1 VKKRSYDT
9 IVIGGGSAGL
19 AAAAEIAGRGYRV
32 AVLERELGLGGI
44 LNQCIHNGF
53 GLHYFKEELTGPEYA
68 ERMIDKSSRFP
79 GIDFYLDS
87 AVLDVKGLIGGE
99 ARSGAENDGKP
110 QPDGGL
116 VVYGISKREG
126 ITEFTAASIVL
137 AMGCRERNRG
147 NIGIPGTRPAGVFTA
162 GLAQRLVNVDGYI
175 PGKEVVIVG
184 SGDIGLI
191 MARRMTWVGARVHG
205 VVEIQPYPS
214 GLTRNIAQCLNDFN
228 IPLYLSHVVSE
239 IHGRRRVEGVTITP
253 IEDHHEQPGK
263 SFRLDCD
270 TLLLS
275 VGLVP
280 DNELSRRLGV
290 VLNPETG
297 GPYVDA
303 SLMTSVP
310 GVFACGNVLHVHD
323 LVDWVTEESSR
334 CGSNVCDFL
343 AGEATPWQGAVAAG
357 ANVKYVLPNRYT
369 PSRKNVFYLRTLV
382 VKNGALLRASLSGRT
397 LLERRLAHVQPSEMV
412 TFTLGPDAF
421 AGGHGAAAKGGLADG
436 RLEVSVE

>member
-1 VKKRSYDT
+1 MKKRVYDT
-9 IVIGGGSAGL
+9 VVIGGGAAGL
-19 AAAAEIAGRGYRV
+19 AAAAEIAGRGYHV
-32 AVLERELGLGGI
+32 AVIERELSLGGI

-53 GLHYFKEELTGPEYA
+53 GLHYFREELTGPEYA
-68 ERMIDKSSRFP
+68 ERMIGMTAHLK
-79 GIDFYLDS
+79 GIDFFLDS
-87 AVLDVKGLIGGE
+87 AVLDVRGPGSGE
-99 ARSGAENDGKP
+99 EGH
-110 QPDGGL
+110 
-116 VVYGISKREG
+116 VVYCISKREG
-126 ITEFTAASIVL
+126 ITEFATASIVL

-147 NIGIPGTRPAGVFTA
+147 NIGIPGTRPSGVFTA
-162 GLAQRLVNVDGYI
+162 GLAQRLVNIDGYI
-175 PGKEVVIVG
+175 PGKDVVIVG

-239 IHGRRRVEGVTITP
+239 IHGTQRVEGVTVTP
-253 IEDHHEQPGK
+253 IEDHHEQPSK
-263 SFRLDCD
+263 SFRMDCD

-280 DNELSRRLGV
+280 DNELSRRLGAT
-290 VLNPETG
+290 LNPETG

-303 SLMTSVP
+303 TLMTSVP

-334 CGSNVCDFL
+334 CGRNVCDYL
-343 AGEATPWQGAVAAG
+343 SGGRTPWQGAVGAG
-357 ANVKYVLPNRYT
+357 ANVKYVLPNRYA
-369 PSRKNVFYLRTLV
+369 PAQMNVFYLRSLI
-382 VKNGALLRASLSGRT
+382 VKNRALLRASLNGRT

-412 TFTLGPDAF
+412 SFTLGPDAF
-421 AGGHGAAAKGGLADG
+421 AEVLGAEGASGPADAAAVADS
-436 RLEVSVE
+436 RLEVSIE